1 MGVRGYP
8 KVMAGLPLAAGGTVD
23 VYGYASRWTPN
34 ETAVSWMDDADHSH
48 WAWIPAEPK
57 FPETTREKA

>member
-1 MGVRGYP
+1 
-8 KVMAGLPLAAGGTVD
+8 MAGLPLAAGGTVD